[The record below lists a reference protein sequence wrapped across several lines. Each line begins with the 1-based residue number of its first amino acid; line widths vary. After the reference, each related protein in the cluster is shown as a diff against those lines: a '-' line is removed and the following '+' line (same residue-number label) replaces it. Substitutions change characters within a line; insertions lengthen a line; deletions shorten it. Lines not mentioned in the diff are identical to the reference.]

1 MALNQSDAGVPAASV
16 NDAELDARLTGMEQ
30 RLGEAMEGR
39 MQAMMSQVMS
49 QLPSLMRGALDVGGV
64 QQEEESGGDVGA
76 STGASGDAAAPN
88 SSQGSA
94 ATGTVGVGGYGRGYG
109 SQGETAATGG
119 GVGGVFVSGDVA
131 GEGLFTGGGGISK
144 LAASHVNPPQLK
156 KGAEQYPGRR
166 QDMIVQAGILDI
178 GDVFSGGGVLP
189 DINKPQTALLEQ
201 GFSYAAIRKT
211 YLAWKFL
218 SAALTTETDKAILR
232 RCTNPREALRQLDA
246 AYLPETQGAQ
256 QQLFREFQQYQTPRK
271 ENPVA
276 SLNKLMGMA
285 NMMRQGGGAT
295 VNDQFVFARLIDSLP
310 NPEYEITK
318 QTLSVVQPLTRD
330 ILVQQLSTRFN
341 LLTEEWRKEGEKGSG
356 GEQAYIAGDGTG
368 KGRQAGGGRGSK
380 SNGRGSKKK
389 AGTDDRVDHRR
400 CFRCNHRGHRIP
412 DCTTKKLEQ
421 CDTCS
426 GFGHN
431 REKCATPTEE
441 ACMAVVEHPNFAVV
455 SFEEQY
461 DRAEELCKMDP
472 GWEKLTEDEKEAK
485 VQEVITESF

>member
-1 MALNQSDAGVPAASV
+1 MF
-16 NDAELDARLTGMEQ
+16 
-30 RLGEAMEGR
+30 
-39 MQAMMSQVMS
+39 
-49 QLPSLMRGALDVGGV
+49 VGGV

-109 SQGETAATGG
+109 SQGEAAATGG

-156 KGAEQYPGRR
+156 KGAEQYPGWR

-211 YLAWKFL
+211 YLAWNFL

-295 VNDQFVFARLIDSLP
+295 VNDQFVFARLSIRCPTP
-310 NPEYEITK
+310 NTK
-318 QTLSVVQPLTRD
+318 SP
-330 ILVQQLSTRFN
+330 
-341 LLTEEWRKEGEKGSG
+341 
-356 GEQAYIAGDGTG
+356 
-368 KGRQAGGGRGSK
+368 SK
-380 SNGRGSKKK
+380 HCRWSNR
-389 AGTDDRVDHRR
+389 
-400 CFRCNHRGHRIP
+400 
-412 DCTTKKLEQ
+412 
-421 CDTCS
+421 
-426 GFGHN
+426 
-431 REKCATPTEE
+431 
-441 ACMAVVEHPNFAVV
+441 
-455 SFEEQY
+455 
-461 DRAEELCKMDP
+461 
-472 GWEKLTEDEKEAK
+472 
-485 VQEVITESF
+485 